1 MKILLIGHGRMGQ
14 LIEKTAVSQ
23 GMEIAHVIDIDNKS
37 DLWRLGKVADIAM
50 DFSHPS
56 MLPQVCEYVR
66 RTGTPYLCGTT
77 GCSPQENELVRGA
90 GEIAPVVHSANY
102 SLGVAVMRRA
112 VIEISKVLKDS
123 FDIEV
128 TELHH
133 NQKIDA
139 PSGTA
144 KMLIDAID
152 PAGEYRLVYG
162 RQGICG
168 KRGEKEIGVH
178 SLRGGSM
185 AGEHTVGFFGQDEV
199 VEITHKAVSR
209 QIFVSGALHC
219 AGLLTK
225 MRPGYYTLQQIL
237 FERGENA

>member
-1 MKILLIGHGRMGQ
+1 MRILLIGHGRMGQ
-14 LIEKTAVSQ
+14 LIEDTALAQ
-23 GMEIAHVIDIDNKS
+23 GMEIAGVIDIDNKG
-37 DLWRLGKVADIAM
+37 DLQKMGKVADIVM

-77 GCSPQENELVRGA
+77 GCSPQESELVRAA
-90 GEIAPVVHSANY
+90 GEYAPVVHSANY
-102 SLGVAVMRRA
+102 SLGVAVVRQA
-112 VIEISKVLKDS
+112 VAQMSAVLKDS

-128 TELHH
+128 TEIHH

-144 KMLIDAID
+144 KLLIEAAD
-152 PAGEYRLVYG
+152 PNGECRLVYG
-162 RQGICG
+162 RQGFCG

-185 AGEHTVGFFGQDEV
+185 AGEHTVSFFGQDEV
-199 VEITHKAVSR
+199 VEITHKATSR

-219 AGLLTK
+219 AGLLVK
-225 MRPGYYTLQQIL
+225 LRPGFYTLQQIL
-237 FERGENA
+237 FERGEK